1 MVSATMKAPTLFR
14 YVATCVLAVLP
25 LVPTALGGP
34 DHGAGHLEF
43 PAVRLDQ
50 PERGS
55 FAVDQLGTA
64 LPQVARCYGLTA
76 AELHRRFLTD
86 ASLAVDQTGRLHYAE
101 PVPQA
106 VEMPLA
112 TGGEAPVIAP
122 EQTFQLHSRPGAKR
136 TIFLDFD
143 GHVLSGTGWNLNYN
157 GGADIVAP
165 PFDLDGDPGT
175 FNAAEQA
182 VVQEVWLRVAE
193 DFAPFDVDVTT
204 EFPGEDRLSR
214 PIWSDDVFG
223 TRILISPISSYF
235 GSYGGLAYLGTF
247 DDIGDLYKTALVFP
261 ERLSGRAKFIAEA
274 AAHECGHALGLNHD
288 GVTGGSS
295 YYGGHG
301 TGETYWAPLMG
312 VGYYASLTQWSRGEY
327 PGANNAED
335 DFTVVATY
343 GLARRGDDH
352 GNTASAATA
361 IAEAGS
367 WTRTGIIGQADDV
380 DAFQFTATDGTWLIS
395 ANPAA
400 VGANLD
406 LVLEV
411 RSADGTV
418 VAVADPAETVAAS
431 LSADLAGGTYVV
443 LVRGTGLGDPLADGY
458 SDYGSLGNYRVA
470 AVPDTLG
477 RQDELTPLPPVA
489 GATFSATEG
498 EAGIT
503 LFSFDAAASHDTDG
517 AVVGYAWD
525 FGDGTTAS
533 GAQVTKVY
541 SSPGAYQVIL
551 TVTDDSGLTG
561 SCAGTITVVAPNVP
575 PVAVAGV
582 SAVTATAP
590 ATLTFDGS
598 LSADSDGSLVAH
610 VWTFSDG
617 GTALGSVVSRAFAE
631 AGTYSAVLTVTDDR
645 GAATSATVLFSV
657 TEVKST
663 RLRVESIGLAQVK
676 SGTKSLGKANVL
688 VTDTAGKPVV
698 GAKVSFRW
706 SGVVSGTGS
715 ALTDATGTMVTT
727 SKTFSNAGTLTFTV
741 TGLGKSGYTYTSA
754 DNAVTTVSI
763 AAGGTGR

>member
-1 MVSATMKAPTLFR
+1 MNAPTLSR
-14 YVATCVLAVLP
+14 SVAVLALAAG
-25 LVPTALGGP
+25 LFVPTALGGP
-34 DHGAGHLEF
+34 DRGSGHRDF
-43 PAVRLDQ
+43 PKVRLNR
-50 PERGS
+50 PERGRS
-55 FAVDQLGTA
+55 AVDRLGVA
-64 LPQVARCYGLTA
+64 LPQVARCYGVPA

-86 ASLAVDQTGRLHYAE
+86 PTLAADRDGRLHYAE

-106 VEMPLA
+106 VEVPLA
-112 TGGEAPVIAP
+112 TGGEIPLIAS

-165 PFDLDGDPGT
+165 AFDLDGDPGT
-175 FNAAEQA
+175 FNAAEQS

-223 TRILISPISSYF
+223 TRILISPISAYF
-235 GSYGGLAYLGTF
+235 GSYGGLAYVGTF

-274 AAHECGHALGLNHD
+274 AAHECGHSLGLNHD

-327 PGANNAED
+327 PGANNLED
-335 DFTVVATY
+335 DLAVMGNF
-343 GLARRGDDH
+343 GLPRRSDDH
-352 GNTASAATA
+352 GDAAETATA
-361 IAEAGS
+361 IAETGAWS
-367 WTRTGIIGQADDV
+367 RTGVIGQTGDV
-380 DAFQFTATDGTWLIS
+380 DTFQFTATAGNWQLS
-395 ANPAA
+395 ASPAA

-406 LVLEV
+406 LAVEV

-418 VAVADPAETVAAS
+418 VAVADAAETVSAS
-431 LSADLAGGTYVV
+431 LSVELSDGPYTV
-443 LVRGTGLGDPLADGY
+443 LVRGTGLGDPLAGGY
-458 SDYGSLGNYRVA
+458 SGYGSLGHYRVT
-470 AVPDTLG
+470 VEPVVTPDIMG
-477 RQDELTPLPPVA
+477 RQDVLVPVPPVA
-489 GATFSATEG
+489 VATFSSTVG
-498 EAGIT
+498 EAGT
-503 LFSFDAAASHDTDG
+503 TVFSFDGATSYDADG
-517 AVVGYAWD
+517 SVVGYTWD
-525 FGDGTTAS
+525 FGDGTAAG
-533 GAQVTKVY
+533 GAQVTKVFAAA
-541 SSPGAYQVIL
+541 GQYQVTL
-551 TVTDDSGLTG
+551 TVTDNSGLVG
-561 SCAGTITVVAPNVP
+561 SLAGLVTVAAPNVP
-575 PVAVAGV
+575 PTALASVNA
-582 SAVTATAP
+582 SAAIAP

-598 LSADSDGSLVAH
+598 LSADTDGTVSAH

-617 GTALGSVVSRAFAE
+617 TTATGSKVAKVFTQP
-631 AGTYSAVLTVTDDR
+631 GTYSAVLTVTDDR
-645 GAATSATVLFSV
+645 GAMASSSLVVSI

-663 RLRVESIGLAQVK
+663 QLRVASIGLAQVK

-688 VTDTAGKPVV
+688 VTDSTGKPVS
-698 GAKVSFRW
+698 GAKVAFRW

-715 ALTDATGTMVTT
+715 ALTDAAGEIAVS
-727 SKTFSNAGTLTFTV
+727 SKTFSSGGTLTFTV
-741 TGLGKSGYTYTSA
+741 TGLSKTGYTYSSS

-763 AAGGTGR
+763 AAGKTGR